1 MALYEYICDEH
12 GPFEVLRP
20 MSESEKDADCPICG
34 HNCRKTPAGFT
45 WNWGKAGH
53 WNQSHLEAIE
63 RRHRGNVSDEVK
75 ERHSGVRPRKRRGP
89 LSK

>member
-1 MALYEYICDEH
+1 MALYEFICLEH
-12 GPFEVLRP
+12 GPFEHIRP
-20 MSESEKDADCPICG
+20 MSESDLPADCPVC
-34 HNCRKTPAGFT
+34 NQECQKVPAGFT

-63 RRHRGNVSDEVK
+63 RRHRGNVPEEIK
-75 ERHSGVRPRKRRGP
+75 ERHSGVKPRRRKGP